1 MFVLSRQELEDLTGA
16 KIKRLQ
22 IDNLR
27 ENGIPFTIGV
37 DGWPRV
43 RHDSLNQAE
52 YKFKPKLVKK
62 PDFSKVNF

>member
-22 IDNLR
+22 IENLR

-43 RHDSLNQAE
+43 RHDSLN
-52 YKFKPKLVKK
+52 YSGNNFKPKLVKK
-62 PDFSKVNF
+62 PDFSKVNY